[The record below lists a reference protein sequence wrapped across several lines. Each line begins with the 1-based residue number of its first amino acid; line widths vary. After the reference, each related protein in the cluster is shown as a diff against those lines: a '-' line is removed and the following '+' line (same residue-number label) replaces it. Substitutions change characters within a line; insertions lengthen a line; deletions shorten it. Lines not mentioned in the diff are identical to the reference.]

1 MSRPLRHHP
10 YDAPS
15 GGWGSMQS
23 LVRHA
28 SRQQVWGSA
37 LGELPRQNKPDGF
50 MCVSCAW
57 AKPAEPHPAEFCENG
72 AKATFWELTS
82 KRATPDFFAR
92 HTTKELRGREDF
104 DLENEG
110 RLTCPMRHDPETDRY
125 LPVSWEEAFAAIG
138 RRLKTFDPDRVVFYA
153 SGRASL
159 EASYMYQ
166 LFARIYG
173 TNNLPDSSN
182 MCHETTSK
190 ALPKSIGV
198 PVGTVDLDDFE
209 HTDCILAFGQN
220 VGSNAPRMLHPLQRA
235 AERGV
240 SMLVFNPM
248 RERGWLTFVDPQ
260 NPGQMLSGRPT
271 RLASRYY
278 QPRPAGDIAVMTGMA
293 KTLLALDDA
302 AQAAGEPRVLDQAF
316 IDEHCHGFEDFE
328 QMVRKTGWD
337 EIERNAGLTRAAIE
351 DAGRI
356 YARAECAI
364 AIYGMGLT
372 QHRLGS
378 DSVGMLVNL
387 LLMRGQIGRIGAGI
401 LPVRGHSNVQG
412 QRTVGIADDPA
423 LVPIDRLG
431 EMYGFVPPRKKG
443 FTTVEACEAMLEDG
457 VDAFIGLGGNFL
469 RAVPDH
475 ARMEP
480 AWSRLK
486 LAVHVAT
493 KLNRSHL
500 VTADET
506 YLLPCLGRL
515 EEDVQA
521 GGPQVVTMEDSTAHI
536 HASRGRARPASPDLL
551 SEIRIVAELAKATL
565 SGTARV
571 PWDDWVAD
579 YGRIRDAIART
590 FPEDF
595 HDMNARMFTPGG
607 FARPLAA
614 RDRRWTTETG
624 KANFRTPAALN
635 ASFDPD
641 DDDTIFRLIT
651 LRSNDQFN
659 TTIYGYR
666 DRFRGIDGS
675 RMVVMMNP
683 EDVDRMGLVSGARV
697 ELTTVAED
705 GIPRRKAGLTVLAY
719 DVPKGCLAAYYPEC
733 NVLVP
738 LSHHERDS
746 LTPAAKSVPV
756 RIAAEVA
763 VGSEA
768 APTGPREGSR
778 AL

>member
-271 RLASRYY
+271 RLASRYH

-328 QMVRKTGWD
+328 QMVRRTGWD

-356 YARAECAI
+356 YARAERAI

-431 EMYGFVPPRKKG
+431 KMYGFVPPRKKG

-675 RMVVMMNP
+675 RMVVMMNR
-683 EDVDRMGLVSGARV
+683 EDIERMGLVSGARV
-697 ELTTVAED
+697 VLTTVAED

-768 APTGPREGSR
+768 APTGPRDGSR

>member
-57 AKPAEPHPAEFCENG
+57 AKPAEPHAAEFCENG

-82 KRATPDFFAR
+82 KRATADFFAR
-92 HTTKELRGREDF
+92 HTTEELRGWEDF

-125 LPVSWEEAFAAIG
+125 LPVLWGEAFAAIG

-198 PVGTVDLDDFE
+198 PVGTVELDDFE

-260 NPGQMLSGRPT
+260 NPGQMLAGRPT

-328 QMVRKTGWD
+328 RMVRKTGWD
-337 EIERNAGLTRAAIE
+337 EIERNAGLSREAIE

-356 YARAECAI
+356 YARAERAI

-387 LLMRGQIGRIGAGI
+387 LLMRGQIGRIGTGI

-431 EMYGFVPPRKKG
+431 EMYGFAPPRKKG

-480 AWSRLK
+480 AWGRLK

-500 VTADET
+500 VTAEET

-565 SGTARV
+565 SGAARV

-595 HDMNARMFTPGG
+595 HDMNARMFAPGG

-614 RDRRWTTETG
+614 RDRRWNTETG

-641 DDDTIFRLIT
+641 DDDTVFRLIT

-705 GIPRRKAGLTVLAY
+705 GIPRRKAGLTLLAY

-756 RIAAEVA
+756 RIAAEVGDA
-763 VGSEA
+763 RVRGGRPQIEA
-768 APTGPREGSR
+768 M
-778 AL
+778 

>member
-1 MSRPLRHHP
+1 
-10 YDAPS
+10 
-15 GGWGSMQS
+15 MQS

-125 LPVSWEEAFAAIG
+125 LPVSGEEAFAAIG

-431 EMYGFVPPRKKG
+431 EMYGFAPPRKKG